1 MVQLARS
8 DLCAS
13 NQQMV
18 TDRNSELKI
27 KIVSDLSKILA
38 RRSNSRYFQSIPR
51 LSLPL
56 LTYLLTIRVRNLRN
70 LNSSLNIHPVPKVTQ
85 FFY

>member
-1 MVQLARS
+1 MIQLARS

-38 RRSNSRYFQSIPR
+38 RSNSRYFQSIPR